1 MVEDAK
7 PEKAVGNGTE
17 EKVLCKNLVT
27 KTSMQRI
34 GIRFLAKKERIRKMT
49 IPEFVGYTGVA
60 LLIITY
66 AMLQLDKIDP
76 KGFWYSFNNL
86 LVAILVTV
94 SLIETPNKPSMVIE
108 FFWFMISAYGITMFY
123 KRKNESN

>member
-1 MVEDAK
+1 
-7 PEKAVGNGTE
+7 
-17 EKVLCKNLVT
+17 
-27 KTSMQRI
+27 
-34 GIRFLAKKERIRKMT
+34 MT

-66 AMLQLDKIDP
+66 ALLQLDRIDP

-108 FFWFMISAYGITMFY
+108 FFWFIISVYGIAMFY
-123 KRKNESN
+123 KRSKKKEPWYADKARPDGFKFQEIKNESKNN